1 MKKILLITTTL
12 IVSMAWTGCKKG
24 VANADLSD
32 TLPPVFPDYSGVTI
46 PVNITPLDFQ
56 MTDNAT
62 KMFVKVEG
70 ARSGLLETGNRKSAA
85 FKLTRWKKILEENAG
100 DSLSVTVYAKYKD
113 KGWIQYLPFTLYV
126 NPVPVNRYLVYRL
139 IAPGYEVY
147 SKMGIYQRD
156 LSSFKEIPLLENTLI
171 PGNCM
176 NCHSFTGNNPDNMS
190 LHIRGELGG
199 TILKQGEDIE
209 ILNTKTKETIGNCVY
224 PYWHP
229 TGDYVVYSVNK
240 TIQVFHAIQDERV
253 EVIDLASDIVVYHP
267 ESKKVI
273 TSELLETNDFETFPS
288 FSPDG
293 KTLYF
298 SSSAFQKI
306 PEDYKEIRYNLCA
319 IAFDPETM
327 TFGDHVDTL
336 VNAAAMGKSISYA
349 RPSPDGKYIM
359 FTLSDYGNF
368 SIWHK
373 EADLWLYNLKDG
385 SLREMKEVN
394 SDDVES
400 YHSWSSEGTWFVFS
414 SRRLDGLYTR
424 PFFACINEEGKISK
438 PFLLPQKRPLEFY
451 NMSFFS
457 YNVPEFVT
465 GLVDWDLKKV
475 EKMLTGGKRD
485 SIEYLNIQNN

>member
-273 TSELLETNDFETFPS
+273 TSELLET
-288 FSPDG
+288 
-293 KTLYF
+293 
-298 SSSAFQKI
+298 
-306 PEDYKEIRYNLCA
+306 
-319 IAFDPETM
+319 
-327 TFGDHVDTL
+327 
-336 VNAAAMGKSISYA
+336 
-349 RPSPDGKYIM
+349 
-359 FTLSDYGNF
+359 
-368 SIWHK
+368 
-373 EADLWLYNLKDG
+373 
-385 SLREMKEVN
+385 
-394 SDDVES
+394 
-400 YHSWSSEGTWFVFS
+400 
-414 SRRLDGLYTR
+414 
-424 PFFACINEEGKISK
+424 
-438 PFLLPQKRPLEFY
+438 
-451 NMSFFS
+451 
-457 YNVPEFVT
+457 
-465 GLVDWDLKKV
+465 
-475 EKMLTGGKRD
+475 
-485 SIEYLNIQNN
+485 